1 MLSRSYS
8 PWYNHTGRLG
18 VKYQL
23 TYLLSRSYTKKTGKM
38 RPFSEA
44 MRPLVSTFILF
55 ALMVGWA
62 ALSPIDIVEKQA
74 RLFYWT
80 TGTAFSNIAVGFLYF
95 VTFCSI
101 PNLESNQT
109 EEQTFKS
116 RLGKCDFGCPKM
128 RNLLCVGVLV
138 CMQAD
143 VCACLHPCAFLTWL
157 AQHHV
162 CEQLAAFSIT
172 VQYW

>member
-1 MLSRSYS
+1 
-8 PWYNHTGRLG
+8 
-18 VKYQL
+18 
-23 TYLLSRSYTKKTGKM
+23 M

-44 MRPLVSTFILF
+44 MRPLVSTLILF

-80 TGTAFSNIAVGFLYF
+80 TGTAFSNIAVGFLYLVTFCCIPNLESNQIAFSNIAVGFPYF

-116 RLGKCDFGCPKM
+116 RLGKCDFGHPKM

-138 CMQAD
+138 CMQVDA
-143 VCACLHPCAFLTWL
+143 CACLHPCAF
-157 AQHHV
+157 
-162 CEQLAAFSIT
+162 
-172 VQYW
+172 